1 MNAIALDAMGGD
13 HAPGPEIAGAVAA
26 VRETELKVIL
36 CGDQDRLRA
45 ELAKAGGAEGDRLEI
60 RHAAEVVTMED
71 HPGKVFRQKRQ
82 SSMRVAFDLV
92 KAGEAAAVVSAGNS
106 GAMLSHALFLLKRL
120 PDVERP
126 GIVTVFPRPHSD
138 RELAAFARRGPLGG
152 PTPTGTLV
160 LCDMGAN
167 VEVRPT
173 MLAQFGILGAHYD
186 RIVHGHPRP
195 RVGLLSNGS
204 EEVKGTDLTRAAHA
218 MLSQAASNPEAQ
230 FEFVGYV
237 EGSGLFGGDIDVVA
251 TDGFTGN
258 VVLKVSEG
266 VSQTVLRMVRSALQS
281 SVRARLGAAL
291 VKPALYALR
300 DRISYSEAGGAVL
313 AGVSGVVM
321 ICHGRSEPQAMKN
334 AIKAADRFV
343 GLGLTEQLARA
354 MTRHH
359 QIWEAAPEGAPS
371 SAAAASSGEGQ

>member
-13 HAPGPEIAGAVAA
+13 HAPGPEIEGAVAA
-26 VRETELKVIL
+26 VRDTEVKVFL
-36 CGDQDRLRA
+36 CGDQSRLRA
-45 ELAKAGGAEGDRLEI
+45 ELAKAGGAEGERLEI
-60 RHAAEVVTMED
+60 RHAPEVVTMED

-92 KAGEAAAVVSAGNS
+92 TAGEAAAVVSAGNS
-106 GAMLSHALFLLKRL
+106 GAMLSHAVFLLKRL

-126 GIVTVFPRPHSD
+126 GIVTVFPRPHSA
-138 RELAAFARRGPLGG
+138 RELEEFARRDPLRG

-173 MLAQFGILGAHYD
+173 MLAQFGVLGAHYD
-186 RIVHGHPRP
+186 RIVHGHARP

-204 EEVKGTDLTRAAHA
+204 EEMKGTDLTRAAHA
-218 MLSQAASNPEAQ
+218 MLSQAAKNPEAQ
-230 FEFVGYV
+230 FEYVGYV

-266 VSQTVLRMVRSALQS
+266 VSQTVLRMVKSALTS
-281 SVRARLGAAL
+281 SLRAKLGAAL

-321 ICHGRSEPQAMKN
+321 ICHGRSEAQAMKN
-334 AIKAADRFV
+334 AIRAADRFV
-343 GLGLTEQLARA
+343 RLGLTEQLAMA

-359 QIWEAAPEGAPS
+359 GIWAEPP
-371 SAAAASSGEGQ
+371 AAASEAQ

>member
-13 HAPGPEIAGAVAA
+13 HAPGPEIAGALAA
-26 VRETELKVIL
+26 VRETEVKVVL
-36 CGDQDRLRA
+36 CGDEGRLRA
-45 ELAKAGGAEGDRLEI
+45 ELAAAGGAEGERIEI

-92 KAGEAAAVVSAGNS
+92 QSGEAAAVVSAGNS

-126 GIVTVFPRPHSD
+126 GIVTVFP
-138 RELAAFARRGPLGG
+138 
-152 PTPTGTLV
+152 TPSGTLV

-186 RIVHGHPRP
+186 RIVHGHARP

-218 MLSQAASNPEAQ
+218 MLSQAAKNPEAQ
-230 FEFVGYV
+230 FEYVGYV

-266 VSQTVLRMVRSALQS
+266 VSQTVLRMVKGALTS
-281 SVRARLGAAL
+281 SVRAKLGAAL
-291 VKPALYALR
+291 VKPALLALR

-313 AGVSGVVM
+313 AGVSGVVL

-343 GLGLTEQLARA
+343 ELGLTGQLATA

-359 QIWEAAPEGAPS
+359 RIWADPPA
-371 SAAAASSGEGQ
+371 AAAASSGEAP

>member
-26 VRETELKVIL
+26 VRETEVKVIL

-45 ELAKAGGAEGDRLEI
+45 ELAKAGGAEGERLEI
-60 RHAAEVVTMED
+60 RHASQVVTMED

-120 PDVERP
+120 PEVERP
-126 GIVTVFPRPHSD
+126 GIVTVF
-138 RELAAFARRGPLGG
+138 

-204 EEVKGTDLTRAAHA
+204 EEMKGTDLTRAAHA
-218 MLSQAASNPEAQ
+218 MLSQAAKNPEAQ
-230 FEFVGYV
+230 FDYVGYV

-266 VSQTVLRMVRSALQS
+266 VSQTVLRMVKSALTS
-281 SVRARLGAAL
+281 SVRAKLGAAL

-321 ICHGRSEPQAMKN
+321 ICHGRSEPQAIKN

-343 GLGLTEQLARA
+343 GLGLTDQMARA

-371 SAAAASSGEGQ
+371 SAAAASSGEAQ

>member
-13 HAPGPEIAGAVAA
+13 HGPDPEIEGAVAA
-26 VRETELKVIL
+26 VRETDVRVIL
-36 CGDQDRLRA
+36 CGDQARLRA
-45 ELAKAGGAEGDRLEI
+45 ALAVAGASEGERIEI
-60 RHAAEVVTMED
+60 RNAAEVVTMED
-71 HPGKVFRQKRQ
+71 HPGKVFRQKRR

-92 KAGEAAAVVSAGNS
+92 TSGEAAAVVSAGNS

-126 GIVTVFPRPHSD
+126 GIVTVFP
-138 RELAAFARRGPLGG
+138 
-152 PTPTGTLV
+152 TPAGTLV
-160 LCDMGAN
+160 LCDGGAN

-173 MLAQFGILGAHYD
+173 MLAQFGVLGAHYD
-186 RIVHGHPRP
+186 RIVHGRERP

-204 EEVKGTDLTRAAHA
+204 EEMKGTDLTRAAHA
-218 MLSQAASNPEAQ
+218 MLSQAAKNPEAQ
-230 FEFVGYV
+230 FEYVGYV

-266 VSQTVLRMVRSALQS
+266 VSQTVLRMVKSALTS
-281 SVRARLGAAL
+281 SVRAKIGAAL

-313 AGVSGVVM
+313 AGVSGVVL
-321 ICHGRSEPQAMKN
+321 ICHGRSDGQAMKN

-343 GLGLTEQLARA
+343 RLGLTGQLSMA

-359 QIWEAAPEGAPS
+359 RIWVEPPP
-371 SAAAASSGEGQ
+371 AAASEEAQ

>member
-13 HAPGPEIAGAVAA
+13 DAPGPELAGAVAA
-26 VRETELKVIL
+26 VREAEVKVVL
-36 CGDQDRLRA
+36 CGDRERLRA
-45 ELAKAGGAEGDRLEI
+45 QLAAAGGEEGERIEI
-60 RHAAEVVTMED
+60 RHAPQVVTMED

-92 KAGEAAAVVSAGNS
+92 AAGEAQAVVSAGNS
-106 GAMLSHALFLLKRL
+106 GAMLGHAVFLLKRL
-120 PDVERP
+120 PDVDRP
-126 GIVTVFPRPHSD
+126 GIVTVF
-138 RELAAFARRGPLGG
+138 

-186 RIVHGHPRP
+186 RIVHGHERP
-195 RVGLLSNGS
+195 RVGLLSNGT
-204 EEVKGTDLTRAAHA
+204 EDTKGTDLTRAAHA
-218 MLSQAASNPEAQ
+218 MLSQAAENPQAQ
-230 FEFVGYV
+230 FEYVGYV

-266 VSQTVLRMVRSALQS
+266 VSQTVLRMVRTALTS
-281 SVRARLGAAL
+281 TVRAKLGAAL
-291 VKPALYALR
+291 VKPSLMALR
-300 DRISYSEAGGAVL
+300 DRISYAEAGGAVL
-313 AGVSGVVM
+313 AGVDGVVI
-321 ICHGRSEPQAMKN
+321 ICHGRSDGQAIKN

-343 GLGLTEQLARA
+343 RLGLTEQMALA

-359 QIWEAAPEGAPS
+359 GVWVEPPAGAVSEG
-371 SAAAASSGEGQ
+371 SGGKGT

>member
-13 HAPGPEIAGAVAA
+13 HAPAPEIAGALAA
-26 VRETELKVIL
+26 VRDNHLKVVL
-36 CGDQDRLRA
+36 CGDEARLRA
-45 ELAKAGGAEGDRLEI
+45 ELAKAGGAEGEQIEI
-60 RHAAEVVTMED
+60 RHAPEVVTMED
-71 HPGKVFRQKRQ
+71 HPGKVFRQKRR

-92 KAGEAAAVVSAGNS
+92 TAGEAAAVVSAGNS
-106 GAMLSHALFLLKRL
+106 GAMLSHAVFLLKRL

-126 GIVTVFPRPHSD
+126 GIVTVFP
-138 RELAAFARRGPLGG
+138 
-152 PTPTGTLV
+152 TPSGTLV

-186 RIVHGHPRP
+186 RIVHGHARP

-204 EEVKGTDLTRAAHA
+204 EEMKGTDLTRAAHA
-218 MLSQAASNPEAQ
+218 MLSQAARNPEAQ
-230 FEFVGYV
+230 FDYTGYV

-266 VSQTVLRMVRSALQS
+266 VSQTVLRMVKGALTS
-281 SVRARLGAAL
+281 SVRAKLGAAL
-291 VKPALYALR
+291 VKPALLKLR

-313 AGVSGVVM
+313 AGVNGVVI
-321 ICHGRSEPQAMKN
+321 ICHGRSEPQAIKN

-343 GLGLTEQLARA
+343 GLGLTEQMAMA

-359 QIWEAAPEGAPS
+359 GVWVDPP
-371 SAAAASSGEGQ
+371 AAASSGEAHGVTPLDAVSVSGGDRSGGEAQ